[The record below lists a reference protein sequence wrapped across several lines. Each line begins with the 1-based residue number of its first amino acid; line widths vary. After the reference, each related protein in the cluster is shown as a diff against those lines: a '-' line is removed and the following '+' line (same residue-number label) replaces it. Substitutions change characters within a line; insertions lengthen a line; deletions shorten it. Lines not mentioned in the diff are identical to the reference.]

1 MDPITLAIVA
11 AGTAGIT
18 KIGEQ
23 TIIDAYSGLK
33 ELIKRKFGAGSE
45 VVKAAEAVEAK
56 PSSNGRAVTL
66 GEEVES
72 ARVQD
77 DLEIVEAA
85 NALLAKLKEVPR
97 ASTVINQ
104 NVTGDRNIFSGSGD
118 VAVDLTRK

>member
-11 AGTAGIT
+11 AGAAGIT
-18 KIGEQ
+18 KVGEQ
-23 TIIDAYSGLK
+23 SIIDAYNGLK

-45 VVKAAEAVEAK
+45 VVKAAEAVEANPQSK
-56 PSSNGRAVTL
+56 GRAATL

-72 ARVQD
+72 AKVQD
-77 DLEIVEAA
+77 DPDIVKAA
-85 NALLAKLKEVPR
+85 NALLAKLKEVPS

-118 VAVDLTRK
+118 VTVDLTRE